1 MTEKEFKEL
10 KPGDKV
16 KIVNYRTS
24 IMNTRGKM
32 DEWLGKIMTIKEP
45 CMDNDR
51 VIMVEDDRWV
61 WNAESIE
68 YKINDFFQKI
78 TDSLKNLSYIEL
90 KKIAESVE
98 EEIEERKNNYVIGR
112 EQAYY
117 YISLE
122 DGQIHKSIYT
132 GDFNQYY
139 MGWFGIVCKTE
150 EDAEEWRT
158 AILYKDSYQRQS
170 ESYPVDWEDFTQ
182 KKYCLEY
189 SWQDKK
195 VIIKETNTYQADGI
209 YWSDADKLD
218 NYLSWHKPEDVK
230 KYILGIGMP
239 KKCYFMR

>member
-16 KIVNYRTS
+16 KIVDYRTS
-24 IMNTRGKM
+24 IMNTTGKM
-32 DEWLGKIMTIKEP
+32 DEWLGKIMTVKHS
-45 CMDNDR
+45 CSDSDR
-51 VIMVEDDRWV
+51 VIMEEDERWV

-68 YKINDFFQKI
+68 YKISGLLEKVIGN
-78 TDSLKNLSYIEL
+78 LKNLSYVELQRMAKNIEN
-90 KKIAESVE
+90 EM
-98 EEIEERKNNYVIGR
+98 EERENSYIIEPG
-112 EQAYY
+112 EAYY

-122 DGQIHKSIYT
+122 DGKIHKDIYIGNFSQYAT
-132 GDFNQYY
+132 GEFS
-139 MGWFGIVCKTE
+139 VACKTQ
-150 EDAEEWRT
+150 EDAEKWRT
-158 AILYKDSYQRQS
+158 AILYKNSYQRQS
-170 ESYPVDWEDFTQ
+170 ESYPVDWEDFAQ

-239 KKCYFMR
+239 KKCYFIR

>member
-1 MTEKEFKEL
+1 MTKKEFKEL

-16 KIVNYRTS
+16 KIVDYRTL
-24 IMNTRGKM
+24 IMNVCGKM
-32 DEWLGKIMTIKEP
+32 DEWLGKIMTVKHLYS
-45 CMDNDR
+45 DSDR

-68 YKINDFFQKI
+68 CKISDFPQKI
-78 TDSLKNLSYIEL
+78 TDKLKNLSYIEL
-90 KKIAESVE
+90 KKIAEIVE
-98 EEIEERKNNYVIGR
+98 EEIEERKNNYVIDR

-122 DGQIHKSIYT
+122 DGKIHKSIYT
-132 GDFNQYY
+132 GDFNQYC
-139 MGWFGIVCKTE
+139 MGWSGIVCKTE
-150 EDAEEWRT
+150 EDAEEWKT
-158 AILYKDSYQRQS
+158 AILYRDSYRRQS
-170 ESYPVDWEDFTQ
+170 ENYPVDWEDFTQ

-195 VIIKETNTYQADGI
+195 IIVKETNTYQADGI

-218 NYLSWHKPEDVK
+218 NYLSWHRSEDVK

-239 KKCYFMR
+239 KKCYFIR